1 MKSALYLIDG
11 YSLIY
16 RAYFAFIS
24 RPLLNPEGKNSSA
37 IFGFFRSLLQLLRL
51 RSPTRLAVVM
61 DSRTPTFRHERYPQ
75 YKANREKAPQ
85 DLHDQVAPIE
95 EILSALGIACLRCD
109 GWEADDLIAT
119 LAARCKS
126 ENRECYILSGDKD
139 ILQLVGGG
147 VYVIQPPKGSEDFQV
162 LDRSGVM
169 ASRSIY
175 PEQVIDYLALTGD
188 QSDNVPGVAG
198 IGDKTARKLL
208 AQYSSLDEVYGE
220 LGTLQ
225 PESLRKKLAAGRENA
240 FLSRELVRL
249 RTDAPV
255 QVEAEK
261 LTVAG
266 LDRKAA
272 IPLFARQGMNSIVAE
287 LGGRVEE
294 ELGAAR
300 LEPGIFPAVLK
311 EETLAQW
318 IEEAKRAGVFAFDT
332 ETDSLDPLRARP
344 VGFSLATAAGRACYI
359 PVKAAGVS
367 VLDLGVV
374 LEQLGRLL
382 LDPDLT
388 LVGQNI
394 KYDYKVMASLGMTP
408 RCRFFDTMVAAWLL
422 DSERSSY
429 GLDNLAL
436 QLLNYKTI
444 HYTDVVGKEAERTL
458 ADVELSEAADYS
470 GEDAEVTFRLYRLL
484 QPQLERDG
492 LLALF
497 NDLEMPLV
505 GILADM
511 EIAGIRLDT
520 AELAA
525 YSREL
530 EGELERLEG
539 EIFSLCGRRFN
550 VRSTKELQQVLF
562 DELRFPSIKKT
573 KTGQSTDN
581 YVLMEL
587 ARSGEKVPELVLA
600 HRLLS
605 KLKSTYVDALP
616 RLVNPRSGRLHT
628 HYIQTGAAT
637 GRLASKDPN
646 LQNIPVRE
654 ESGRRIRRAFVPD
667 SGHLFLSADYS
678 QIELAVLAHLSED
691 PMLQEAFLRQ
701 KDIHRQTAAILFGI
715 GEQEVTAEQRRV
727 GKTINFGVIY
737 GMSAFRLARDL
748 RISRQEADA
757 FIRRY
762 FERYAGVESF
772 IRQTI
777 EQAERSGYVRTIMG
791 RRRPLGRINSRNRTE
806 KMAAERVAVN
816 SPVQGSAADI
826 VKQAMIDVSRA
837 LRSRKM
843 GSRLLLQ
850 VHDELIFEVP
860 EIEVQE
866 ARRLIKDTMERA
878 VQLSVPLRVSVEVAA
893 TWGDIH

>member
-294 ELGAAR
+294 ELGATR

-616 RLVNPRSGRLHT
+616 RMVNPRSGRLHT

>member
-616 RLVNPRSGRLHT
+616 RMVNPRSGRLHT

-772 IRQTI
+772 IRKTI